1 MSTLSDTV
9 LVEPMIEHAV
19 AELIIGVD
27 VDPKFGPV
35 ILIGTGGV
43 LVENEK
49 DIQALLPPLNEA
61 QIKNAISRLRVAKL
75 LDGFRGTAPGDVA
88 AIVNTILALEDFSS
102 RHIDM
107 IAEIDINPLIV
118 RVEGRGVVAADV
130 FIRCVENSL
139 DLT

>member
-1 MSTLSDTV
+1 MCIRDR
-9 LVEPMIEHAV
+9 
-19 AELIIGVD
+19 
-27 VDPKFGPV
+27 
-35 ILIGTGGV
+35 
-43 LVENEK
+43 
-49 DIQALLPPLNEA
+49 
-61 QIKNAISRLRVAKL
+61 IKNAISRLRIAKL
-75 LDGFRGTAPGDVA
+75 LDGFRGTPPGDVA
-88 AIVNTILALEDFSS
+88 AIVNTVLTLEDFAT

>member
-1 MSTLSDTV
+1 MNTV
-9 LVEPMIEHAV
+9 L
-19 AELIIGVD
+19 
-27 VDPKFGPV
+27 
-35 ILIGTGGV
+35 T
-43 LVENEK
+43 
-49 DIQALLPPLNEA
+49 
-61 QIKNAISRLRVAKL
+61 
-75 LDGFRGTAPGDVA
+75 
-88 AIVNTILALEDFSS
+88 LEDFAS